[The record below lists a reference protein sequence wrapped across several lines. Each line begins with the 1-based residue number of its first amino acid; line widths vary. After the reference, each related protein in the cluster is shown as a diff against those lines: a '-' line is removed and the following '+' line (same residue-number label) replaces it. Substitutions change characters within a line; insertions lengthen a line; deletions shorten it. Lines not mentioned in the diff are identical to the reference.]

1 MAAVPW
7 QMWKLHHVQ
16 LCDLAALHLCRLLG
30 PAPSRV
36 LQLGMLQGC
45 ALCLSTQR
53 ERGLGEKQA
62 GDCLQEKPDVSVRL
76 GMVGI
81 VSDRGRSGF
90 LAHGVSL
97 GWGRAC
103 SQPGVLIRRF
113 SQGKRLG

>member
-1 MAAVPW
+1 METV
-7 QMWKLHHVQ
+7 HRVQ
-16 LCDLAALHLCRLLG
+16 LCDLAALNLRRLLG

-45 ALCLSTQR
+45 ALCLNTQR
-53 ERGLGEKQA
+53 EHGLGEKQA
-62 GDCLQEKPDVSVRL
+62 GGCLQGKPDVSVRL

-97 GWGRAC
+97 VWGRAGL
-103 SQPGVLIRRF
+103 QPGVLICRF